1 MKFEKTVLIVQ
12 DPNTIHINPIYL
24 EVDKLIMDNSISS
37 AAFDPK
43 DGHRSSESESEFSY
57 DEDHDTDHEDELE
70 DQTIESQRLIAIGV
84 LQDDES
90 KASGI
95 TNIRNIQAQEPH
107 LQQQQAAYDEAVANN
122 IAREEYRTKMR
133 IKEERQALGQR
144 RPKPKHTSM
153 MSRSSHE
160 RREKMRTLEAR
171 KGTPR
176 SRPLR
181 ATKTEVNNNAVESSK
196 RSLKS
201 ADDETIA
208 SAASS
213 AQRSVSS
220 GIDLDEKTR
229 QRILA
234 RSAQRYARP
243 RRTSLGNTNNGDQIA
258 SVSPRNSRPSDEK
271 RNLRIFSSRMTE
283 SSTNNSAS
291 QQRRTS
297 THTSWPSDEKAAF
310 RRQNNHPRRA
320 RAVSNSRPMDTD
332 TSIFEECIAPNDSND
347 LELGVTTDDSMDLDM
362 ENNPGNDVNL
372 EAAELSDDEEP
383 EVLPGAFAVSG
394 IGEDEDEQGISG
406 YDSGFE
412 NDSLFETED
421 AVDMGEESQRGND
434 LESTGPGTIIETGTV
449 ITSALTAELYE
460 VEETVTAVDAKVLDT
475 DGETK
480 ERIRK
485 LKIQIS
491 CAFLAIL
498 LVAVTIMALVFT
510 GTFRKGAE
518 DVSDEEGP
526 PVITGWEQV
535 GEFFTLEDP
544 YKDDIRFGNGVA
556 ISADGNRIAVGLP
569 GLDDSED
576 GKLKRAGSVHIFDMV
591 NGTNWEENTRIL
603 GAYSDAKVGT
613 NVALSDDEKR
623 IAIGAPSDT
632 NMEES
637 GYVAIYEESNANG
650 QWNIAANFS
659 VEIDQGSFGELF
671 AFSGD
676 GSVIAIG
683 DIYFNNRGIQ
693 DTGAVRIY
701 QEINGN
707 WNQMGTAIPGSKKS
721 DRFGWSVSLSKDG
734 SRVAASSLGFIEPGH
749 VRVFDFNGTDWEMI
763 GSSLIGESDR
773 DFYGF
778 AVELSRDGAVLA
790 VSAIDAKNEQEENV
804 GIVRTHRYTN
814 GDWMGYGQ
822 PLEGEQRQDAF
833 GSSMSLSSDGS
844 TIAIGGP
851 ENGNFC
857 NSCGQVKIFQMTTS
871 NDELVWES
879 LGSTL
884 GKLDIDNGQ
893 FGYAVALSETGKRVV
908 SGAPFTKFDGFY
920 SKVGQV
926 LVFDSIDEADNSN

>member
-1 MKFEKTVLIVQ
+1 
-12 DPNTIHINPIYL
+12 
-24 EVDKLIMDNSISS
+24 MDNSISS
-37 AAFDPK
+37 AASDPK
-43 DGHRSSESESEFSY
+43 DGHHSSESESEFSY

-95 TNIRNIQAQEPH
+95 TSTGNIQAQEPH

-133 IKEERQALGQR
+133 IKEEREALARR
-144 RPKPKHTSM
+144 RPKPKQSST

-181 ATKTEVNNNAVESSK
+181 ATKTEVNYNAVESSK
-196 RSLKS
+196 RTLKS
-201 ADDETIA
+201 TDDETIA
-208 SAASS
+208 SGGSS
-213 AQRSVSS
+213 TQRSVSS

-243 RRTSLGNTNNGDQIA
+243 RRSSVGNTNNGNQVA
-258 SVSPRNSRPSDEK
+258 SASPRNSRPSDEK
-271 RNLRIFSSRMTE
+271 RNMRISSSRITE
-283 SSTNNSAS
+283 SSTNNAAS

-297 THTSWPSDEKAAF
+297 TRTNRPSDEKAAF

-320 RAVSNSRPMDTD
+320 RAVRNSRPMDTD
-332 TSIFEECIAPNDSND
+332 ISISEEGIAHNDSDD
-347 LELGVTTDDSMDLDM
+347 LVLGVTTNDSMDPDM
-362 ENNPGNDVNL
+362 ENNPGNDVDL

-394 IGEDEDEQGISG
+394 IGDDEDEQGVSG

-412 NDSLFETED
+412 NDSLLETED
-421 AVDMGEESQRGND
+421 AVDLGEESQRGND

-460 VEETVTAVDAKVLDT
+460 VEETVAAVDAKVLDT

-510 GTFRKGAE
+510 GTFRKGTE
-518 DVSDEEGP
+518 DISDEEGP
-526 PVITGWEQV
+526 PVITGWQQV
-535 GEFFTLEDP
+535 GEILSLEDP
-544 YKDDIRFGNGVA
+544 YKDDIRFGNAVA

-576 GKLKRAGSVHIFDMV
+576 GKLKRAGSVHIFDMI
-591 NGTNWEENTRIL
+591 NGTNWEANTRIL
-603 GAYSDAKVGT
+603 GAYSDAKLGT
-613 NVALSDDEKR
+613 NLALSDDGKR
-623 IAIGAPSDT
+623 IAIGAPSDINT
-632 NMEES
+632 GAS
-637 GYVAIYEESNANG
+637 GYVAIYEESNVNG
-650 QWNIAANFS
+650 QWAIAANFS
-659 VEIDQGSFGELF
+659 GGIDQGRFGESVAF
-671 AFSGD
+671 AGD

-683 DIYFNNRGIQ
+683 DIYFNDRGIQ

-701 QEINGN
+701 QEISGV
-707 WNQMGTAIPGSKKS
+707 WNPMGTTIPGSKKG
-721 DRFGWSVSLSKDG
+721 DRFGWSISLSKDG
-734 SRVAASSLGFIEPGH
+734 SRIAASSLGFNEPGY
-749 VRVFDFNGTDWEMI
+749 VRVFDFNGTDWEI
-763 GSSLIGESDR
+763 VGSSLIGESLR
-773 DFYGF
+773 EFYGF
-778 AVELSRDGAVLA
+778 AVELSRDGTVLA
-790 VSAIDAKNEQEENV
+790 VSAVDASNEQEESV

-814 GDWMGYGQ
+814 GDWMEYGQ

-871 NDELVWES
+871 NDELVWQS
-879 LGSTL
+879 VGTAL

-926 LVFDSIDEADNSN
+926 LVFDSIDEANNSN